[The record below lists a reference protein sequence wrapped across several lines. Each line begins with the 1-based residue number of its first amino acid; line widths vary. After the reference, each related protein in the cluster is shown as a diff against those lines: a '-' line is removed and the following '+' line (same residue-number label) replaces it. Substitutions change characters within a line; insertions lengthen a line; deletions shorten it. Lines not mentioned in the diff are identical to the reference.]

1 MTPRMFQDY
10 GIFGATLEIEQ
21 PADPGA
27 QTNFSVTVPAGERW
41 FIIAIFAHFDADA
54 NVANRYCNINLLAP
68 GPKQYWGALTIRQI
82 QANQSWIFSWGPY
95 ITNATDN
102 INFIQNLQLPVY
114 PFVDP
119 GGIINSNVLN
129 FQAGDAWSEIA
140 ILHFTL
146 LI

>member
-1 MTPRMFQDY
+1 MTPRLFDSF
-10 GIFGATLEIEQ
+10 GIFGATLETET

-41 FIIAIFAHFDADA
+41 FILSIFAHFDCDA
-54 NVANRYCNINLLAP
+54 NPANRYCNINLLAP
-68 GPKQYWGALTIRQI
+68 GPTQYWASPTSRQCV
-82 QANQSWIFSWGPY
+82 ANESWLFSWGPY
-95 ITNATDN
+95 ITPQSDN
-102 INFIQNLQLPVY
+102 VNLVQCLQLPVY

-129 FQAGDAWSEIA
+129 FQVGDAWSEIA
-140 ILHFTL
+140 ILHFTI